1 MEAVFLKLLNMSIN
15 ASWFVLAVIVLRLLL
30 KKAPKKIRVILWSLV
45 GVRLIFPFKLES
57 VFSFLPSSEP
67 IPQNITMTPTP
78 QIHSGIPV
86 LNSAINP
93 ILSESFAP
101 NPGDSANPLQIIT
114 FIAAVLWLIGMLAM
128 LIYTLVTYIVIRRKT
143 DEAIPLKDN
152 INICDRI
159 ATPFILGVFK
169 PKIYL
174 PSDMNETDMQYVLA
188 HEKAHLKRKDHL
200 WKPLGF
206 LLLSV
211 YWFNPFM
218 WLAYMLL
225 CRDIE
230 LACDEKVIAKMGAE
244 IKKPYAEALVNCS
257 VPRKLITACPVAFGE
272 TGVKGRIKSV
282 LSYKKP
288 ALWIIIIAVL
298 VSTVVAVGFM
308 TDPKGDVT
316 DIYGKTYGGEL
327 VYEMSSL
334 SHASIYMGYCDISDD
349 GRLSVAVIDHIV
361 GYGKL
366 KESDFDKAEF
376 LRLLPDND
384 DGIFNFGDIVKAY
397 EVAIPIASGN
407 DQRLI
412 IFITDDDRIYRVNIA
427 EGHIVTAFRLYETEL
442 FENVEEPSLHRE
454 ELEAILEHNKDNYYI
469 AKNRKNWGDNTM
481 TLSVVSYEGGH
492 AIVNADNGTRTIYT
506 TMLYEEYVR
515 DSQWNVL
522 NVASQSSPV
531 KLVFKEQKEGQ
542 YKLIKYVQPNPEMKG
557 MPDDFNE
564 YLFNRPIGADYDEAA
579 IMKKLRMDCHDK
591 ATGYFGLFS
600 SYSSDADYALYGYSD
615 QNILIHRGTAF
626 GSYYDPYVL
635 GESVRLRHSDINM
648 SGSIDPNDVPIYD
661 YNLTFNEA
669 LSGDDALKKLKEIC
683 TNFDE
688 DKHMLRDNDLYL
700 INISVSYNSESDIKD
715 YLPVAAFPAAV
726 NNKGELINAECRFN
740 LKSYANET
748 KNGKVS
754 NWYPLLVP
762 NGQDFKAAFVI
773 GSIFEAP
780 GPTEKVYYD
789 ITTSERKPVISESS
803 LNLYQDKITF
813 DIDNDNVKENCYI
826 TAGPTS
832 GIFTFCLVAFH
843 NGQLEYF
850 NIFAPDKC
858 QDLSFQ
864 INEYTDKLQI
874 IGVPQSETATSYVY
888 TYTYHISINHSD
900 VYGDN
905 ISLNNMKYWGEQG
918 IESPWADFTR
928 ELQQMEYIDEL
939 RGRYPFYFDLP
950 TDDGLAVYV
959 WQMSE
964 NNYQC
969 ALVSGKDAD
978 LPDKIIYNNE
988 SVSVHIMKYILES
1001 YDLPAEEIAIKPTAC
1016 AYSSYYY
1023 VIDGE
1028 YQERI
1033 NALFGR

>member
-1 MEAVFLKLLNMSIN
+1 MQAFFLKLLNMSIN
-15 ASWFVLAVIVLRLLL
+15 ASWLVFAVVLLRFLL
-30 KKAPKKIRVILWSLV
+30 KKVPKNFRVILWSLV
-45 GVRLIFPFKLES
+45 GIRLVCPFSFES
-57 VFSFLPSSEP
+57 VLSLIPSKETV
-67 IPQNITMTPTP
+67 PQNIIMSPAP
-78 QIHSGIPV
+78 EIHTGFPSM
-86 LNSAINP
+86 NTAINP
-93 ILSESFAP
+93 IISESLAP
-101 NPGDSANPLQIIT
+101 NPGDSVNPLQVIT
-114 FIAAVLWLIGMLAM
+114 FIAAIVWVIGILAM
-128 LIYTLVTYIVIRRKT
+128 LIYTLVSYLLIRKKT
-143 DEAIPLKDN
+143 NETILLKDN
-152 INICDRI
+152 IYIGDRI
-159 ATPFILGVFK
+159 ATPFILGVIK

-174 PSDMNETDMQYVLA
+174 PSNINEADTDYVIA
-188 HEKAHLKRKDHL
+188 HEKAHIKRRDYL

-206 LLLSV
+206 LLLTV
-211 YWFNPFM
+211 YWFNPIL
-218 WLAYMLL
+218 WLAYVLL

-230 LACDEKVIAKMGAE
+230 LACDEKVISNMGAE
-244 IKKPYAEALVNCS
+244 IKKPYAEALINCS
-257 VPRKLITACPVAFGE
+257 VPRRLITACPVAFGE

-288 ALWIIIIAVL
+288 ALWLIIIAVL
-298 VSTVVAVGFM
+298 LSIAAAVGFM
-308 TDPKGDVT
+308 TDPKDDAT
-316 DIYGKTYGGEL
+316 YIFGKTYGGEL

-334 SHASIYMGYCDISDD
+334 SHTNIYMGYCDISDE
-349 GRLSVAVIDHIV
+349 GNLSLAVIDHIV

-384 DGIFNFGDIVKAY
+384 DGIFNFNEIVKAY
-397 EVAIPIASGN
+397 EIAIPVASGN
-407 DQRLI
+407 DQQLI
-412 IFITDDDRIYRVNIA
+412 IFITDDGRIYRVNVA
-427 EGHIVTAFRLYETEL
+427 EGHTVAVFRLYETEL
-442 FENVEEPSLHRE
+442 FENVEEPSLQRE

-469 AKNRKNWGDNTM
+469 AKNRKNWDDDTM
-481 TLSVVSYEGGH
+481 TLAVVSAYPGH
-492 AIVNADNGTRTIYT
+492 EIINDDNNTRTIYS

-522 NVASQSSPV
+522 NVASQASPV
-531 KLVFKEQKEGQ
+531 KLVFKKQKDGQ

-564 YLFNRPIGADYDEAA
+564 NLFNRPIGSEYDEAA

-600 SYSSDADYALYGYSD
+600 SYSSDENYALYGYSD

-635 GESVRLRHSDINM
+635 GERVRLRHSDINT

-661 YNLTFNEA
+661 YNLTFQQA
-669 LSGDDALKKLKEIC
+669 LSGNDALKKLKELC

-688 DKHMLRDNDLYL
+688 EKHMLRNNDLYL
-700 INISVSYNSESDIKD
+700 INIGISYNSESDIKD

-726 NNKGELINAECRFN
+726 NNKGELINAESRFN
-740 LKSYANET
+740 LKAYTNET
-748 KNGKVS
+748 KNGKAS
-754 NWYPLLVP
+754 NWYTLLVP
-762 NGQDFKAAFVI
+762 KGQDFKATFVI
-773 GSIFEAP
+773 GSIHEAP

-789 ITTSERKPVISESS
+789 ITTSERKQVISESS
-803 LNLYQDKITF
+803 LNLYQDKIAY
-813 DIDNDNVKENCYI
+813 DIDNDNVVENCYI

-832 GIFTFCLVAFH
+832 GLFTFCLAVFH
-843 NGQLEYF
+843 EGQLEYF
-850 NIFAPDKC
+850 NVFAPDEC

-874 IGVPQSETATSYVY
+874 IGVPQSEIATSY
-888 TYTYHISINHSD
+888 TYTYHISINHLN

-905 ISLNNMKYWGEQG
+905 IGLHGLKYWGEQG

-950 TDDGLAVYV
+950 TEDGLAVYV

-964 NNYQC
+964 SNYQC

-1001 YDLPAEEIAIKPTAC
+1001 YDLPEEEITIKPTAC

-1023 VIDGE
+1023 VIDGD
-1028 YQERI
+1028 YQKRI

>member
-15 ASWFVLAVIVLRLLL
+15 ASWLVLAIVFLRFIL
-30 KKAPKKIRVILWSLV
+30 KKAPKNIRVILWSLV
-45 GVRLIFPFKLES
+45 GFRLVCPFSFES
-57 VFSFLPSSEP
+57 VLSLIPSKETV
-67 IPQNITMTPTP
+67 PQNIMMSPSP
-78 QIHSGIPV
+78 EIHTGFPSM
-86 LNSAINP
+86 NTAINP
-93 ILSESFAP
+93 IISESLAP
-101 NPGDSANPLQIIT
+101 NPGDSVNPLQVIT
-114 FIAAVLWLIGMLAM
+114 FIAAVLWLVGMADM
-128 LIYTLVTYIVIRRKT
+128 LIYTLVSYLLIRKKT
-143 DEAIPLKDN
+143 NEAILLKEN
-152 INICDRI
+152 IYIGDRI
-159 ATPFILGVFK
+159 ATPFILGVIK

-174 PSDMNETDMQYVLA
+174 PSGMNEADTAYVIA
-188 HEKAHLKRKDHL
+188 HEKAHIKRRDHL

-206 LLLSV
+206 LLLTV
-211 YWFNPFM
+211 YWFNPVL
-218 WLAYMLL
+218 WLAYVLL

-230 LACDEKVIAKMGAE
+230 LACDEKVISNMGTE
-244 IKKPYAEALVNCS
+244 NKKPYAEALINCS
-257 VPRKLITACPVAFGE
+257 VPRRLITACPVAFGE

-288 ALWIIIIAVL
+288 ALWLIIIAVL
-298 VSTVVAVGFM
+298 LSIAAAVGFM
-308 TDPKGDVT
+308 TDPEGDVT
-316 DIYGKTYGGEL
+316 DIYDKTYGGEL
-327 VYEMSSL
+327 VYEMASI
-334 SHASIYMGYCDISDD
+334 SHTSIYMGYCDISDD
-349 GRLSVAVIDHIV
+349 GRLSVAIVDHIV
-361 GYGKL
+361 DYGKL

-384 DGIFNFGDIVKAY
+384 DGIFTFGDIVKAY
-397 EVAIPIASGN
+397 EVAIPVASGN
-407 DQRLI
+407 DQRLV
-412 IFITDDDRIYRVNIA
+412 IFVTDDNRIYRANIA
-427 EGHIVTAFRLYETEL
+427 EGHIVAAFRLYETEL
-442 FENVEEPSLHRE
+442 FENEEEPSLHRE

-469 AKNRKNWGDNTM
+469 AKNCKNFGDNTM
-481 TLSVVSYEGGH
+481 TLSVVSSEGVH
-492 AIVNADNGTRTIYT
+492 EIVNADNNTRTLYA

-531 KLVFKEQKEGQ
+531 KLVFKEQQEGQ
-542 YKLIKYVQPNPEMKG
+542 YKLIKYVQPNPEPNG
-557 MPDDFNE
+557 MPDDFME
-564 YLFNRPIGADYDEAA
+564 YIYNVPGYDDAA
-579 IMKKLRMDCHDK
+579 TMKKLRMDCHDM

-600 SYSSDADYALYGYSD
+600 SYSSDADYALYGHSD
-615 QNILIHRGTAF
+615 QNILIHRGNAF

-669 LSGDDALKKLKEIC
+669 LSGNGALEKLKELC

-688 DKHMLRDNDLYL
+688 DKHMLKDNDLYL

-726 NNKGELINAECRFN
+726 NNNGELINAECRFN
-740 LKSYANET
+740 LKSYTNET
-748 KNGKVS
+748 ENGKAS
-754 NWYPLLVP
+754 NWYPILVP
-762 NGQDFKAAFVI
+762 KGQDFKAAFVI

-780 GPTEKVYYD
+780 GPTEMVYYD
-789 ITTSERKPVISESS
+789 ITTNERKPVISESS
-803 LNLYQDKITF
+803 LNLYQDKIAF
-813 DIDNDNVKENCYI
+813 DIDNDNVVENCYI

-850 NIFAPDKC
+850 NIFAPDED
-858 QDLSFQ
+858 QNLSFK

-874 IGVPQSETATSYVY
+874 IGAPQSETATSYVY
-888 TYTYHISINHSD
+888 TYHISISHSD
-900 VYGDN
+900 VDGDN
-905 ISLNNMKYWGEQG
+905 IMLNDLKYWGEQG
-918 IESPWADFTR
+918 IESSWADFTR

-950 TDDGLAVYV
+950 TEDGLAVYV
-959 WQMSE
+959 WQMSDT
-964 NNYQC
+964 NYQC

-988 SVSVHIMKYILES
+988 SVSVDVMKHILSS
-1001 YDLPAEEIAIKPTAC
+1001 YDLPEEEIAIKPTAC
-1016 AYSSYYY
+1016 AFSSYYY

-1028 YQERI
+1028 YQQRI